1 MGNFWRLLS
10 GKRTATSVELAAE
23 IVALE
28 RQLPDLQ
35 RQVQETHAQA
45 LRVAQKRLS
54 GAKLTDG
61 DTEVLGQ
68 HDDARLN
75 REAAQAAVEELRA
88 KLAEALERER
98 DVRRVEIDGEIAALE
113 KQRQAEIAE
122 AILAAA
128 RLAVARHRIMVPRNA
143 GEWLRVYDVASMV
156 PGHHDCFERRKHP
169 PGYQERIRELVDSDD
184 PGEEPLDRRI
194 KKAKGCR
201 RQLDEH
207 PAEALAEAAL
217 ADVRGEESN
226 ERWGDG

>member
-10 GKRTATSVELAAE
+10 GKRTATSAEIAAE

-35 RQVQETHAQA
+35 RQVQETHARA

-54 GAKLTDG
+54 GAKLTDA

-75 REAAQAAVEELRA
+75 LEAAQAAVEELRA

-98 DVRRVEIDGEIAALE
+98 DAQRVESEAEIAALE

-128 RLAVARHRIMVPRNA
+128 RLAVARHRIMVPRNS
-143 GEWLRVYDVASMV
+143 GELLRVYDVAGLI
-156 PGHHDCFERRKHP
+156 PGHADCFERRKHP
-169 PGYQERIRELVDSDD
+169 PGFQEHIRELVDSDD
-184 PGEEPLDRRI
+184 PEERPLDQRI
-194 KKAKGCR
+194 KKAKHR
-201 RQLDEH
+201 RKQLDEQ

-217 ADVRGEESN
+217 AEARGDKSN